1 MIFDMCYLYTYYIT
15 LYYYFLLYYIILYI
29 IILYYVMLYY
39 IISYIILY
47 YVILYYI
54 ILYDII
60 LYYMILYDMI
70 LYYIICIF
78 VKTCIL
84 LGWIIFKPQP
94 GVLMMVLFCFGQLPG
109 FSCCW
114 HDIRW
119 STWSLCSGL
128 LVTSLVAMFWRPQT
142 QVFFDRICVSQVEND
157 LKTQA
162 AWWFQDFSRERLSA
176 GFFQ

>member
-1 MIFDMCYLYTYYIT
+1 MYIYILYVDYISHIIYIAYILVYDILYTYYII
-15 LYYYFLLYYIILYI
+15 LYYTIFYYIILCYD
-29 IILYYVMLYY
+29 MLYY

-47 YVILYYI
+47 YVILYY
-54 ILYDII
+54 
-60 LYYMILYDMI
+60 MI

-84 LGWIIFKPQP
+84 LGWIIVKPQP

-142 QVFFDRICVSQVEND
+142 QVFFHRICVSQVEND